1 MKIPKYV
8 KKMRKQLKKV
18 AKSLG
23 KRGLSSGVRSSVS
36 QRLDPDRYQVTPQ
49 GIYLRKT
56 KKKMIVTVDSAGNP
70 IYDRYGWRP
79 SDDLPL
85 HLAVY
90 QARGDVNSIIH
101 AHPPYLSALS
111 LAVDKLDS
119 ALLPDS
125 LQILGAKLKVDDL
138 DPEIGETSVSL
149 LNALTN
155 GNIVLLPRDGV
166 LAVGRSL
173 DYVYTQLD
181 QMEHDAQVFTIARA
195 ADLLS

>member
-1 MKIPKYV
+1 MKIPKYE

-70 IYDRYGWRP
+70 IYSRYGWQP

-101 AHPPYLSALS
+101 AHPPYFSALS
-111 LAVDKLDS
+111 LAVDKLHS
-119 ALLPDS
+119 EKLPAS
-125 LQILGAKLKVDDL
+125 LQILGANLKVDDL
-138 DPEIGETSVSL
+138 DQEIGETSVGL
-149 LNALTN
+149 INALTN
-155 GNIVLLPRDGV
+155 GNIVLLPKDGV
-166 LAVGRSL
+166 LIVGRSL
-173 DYVYTQLD
+173 DYVYAQLD

-195 ADLLS
+195 ANLLS